1 MHAKFKSFV
10 EANIKD
16 LHIAGEEK
24 KTEENVKRIEDQKM
38 EMELQ
43 FVDLVHNHKMK
54 VDETKLKMKV
64 DEAKLKTEET
74 KKITCQLTSIK

>member
-1 MHAKFKSFV
+1 M
-10 EANIKD
+10 
-16 LHIAGEEK
+16 
-24 KTEENVKRIEDQKM
+24 KRIEDQKM

-43 FVDLVHNHKMK
+43 FVDLFHNHKMK